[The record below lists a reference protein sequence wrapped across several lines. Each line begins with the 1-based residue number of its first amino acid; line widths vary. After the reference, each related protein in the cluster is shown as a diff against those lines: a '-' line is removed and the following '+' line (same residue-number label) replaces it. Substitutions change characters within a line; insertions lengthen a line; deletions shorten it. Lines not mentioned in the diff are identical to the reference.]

1 MTVEQAAAA
10 ARLRR
15 EAEQARAT
23 ARRHLATIRRQR
35 GEALRLR
42 TEIERL
48 RCVMARLEEEPARGD
63 TITAAVERVQDH
75 VGYVLAREGVA
86 LEVIEEA
93 TGIAAG
99 QIGRR
104 VEDYVRRRGL
114 PPLWEGP

>member
-1 MTVEQAAAA
+1 VTVEQAAAA

-48 RCVMARLEEEPARGD
+48 RAEVSRLAEESTRRD
-63 TITAAVERVQDH
+63 TISAAVERVQDH
-75 VGYVLAREGVA
+75 VSYVLVREGVA

-104 VEDYVRRRGL
+104 VEDYARRRGL
-114 PPLWEGP
+114 PPLGEGP